1 MSVAQT
7 TARSHNSVARPTSPS
22 RASHKRQ
29 TQGSATQMAPK
40 AVQRGS
46 ASFVSRAAHKTKPA
60 PTTAVPRA
68 SPVEASEAAATATRT
83 TATST
88 TPVRPKSPP
97 RHSRPHSHAITAA
110 AAAVNNGS
118 HGQPNQI
125 AATGS
130 GARTSAEATRWR
142 KGPFAKNPRAPAKRR
157 VRVSARSNRGSEAP
171 FAAAEFV
178 DRLLQVAFRKIGP
191 QRLRKNELGIG
202 ALPKEKI
209 ADALLAARPDQQ
221 IRIGKLRGKQVA
233 SETSLVDRVYGESAG
248 RHLPCNLAD
257 RGDNLGAGAIGQ
269 CDRQGDPTVI
279 TCHSLGVLNHA
290 DDVGIQLAQLTDH
303 LQANSVTVQFGNL
316 ATQVMAQQ
324 AHQIV
329 DLRRRPL
336 PILRGE
342 AEQCEV
348 RNPKFGR
355 GNDRAPRSLGTPP
368 MAGDPR
374 QAVSLRP
381 APVAVHDDRDMPRH
395 GPRRGGGAHQT

>member
-7 TARSHNSVARPTSPS
+7 TASSHNSVARPTSPS

-46 ASFVSRAAHKTKPA
+46 ASFGFRAAHKTKPA

-88 TPVRPKSPP
+88 TPARPKSPP

-110 AAAVNNGS
+110 PAAVNNGS

-191 QRLRKNELGIG
+191 QRLRKNEFGIG

-221 IRIGKLRGKQVA
+221 IRIGKIRGKQVTG
-233 SETSLVDRVYGESAG
+233 ETLFVDSIGNKIPRQ
-248 RHLPCNLAD
+248 HLPRNRSN
-257 RGDNLGAGAIGQ
+257 RGDDLRAAAVRQ
-269 CDRQGDPTVI
+269 RDRQDDPAIVAG
-279 TCHSLGVLNHA
+279 HRFGMPDHA
-290 DDVGIQLAQLTDH
+290 DD
-303 LQANSVTVQFGNL
+303 
-316 ATQVMAQQ
+316 
-324 AHQIV
+324 
-329 DLRRRPL
+329 
-336 PILRGE
+336 
-342 AEQCEV
+342 
-348 RNPKFGR
+348 
-355 GNDRAPRSLGTPP
+355 
-368 MAGDPR
+368 
-374 QAVSLRP
+374 
-381 APVAVHDDRDMPRH
+381 
-395 GPRRGGGAHQT
+395 